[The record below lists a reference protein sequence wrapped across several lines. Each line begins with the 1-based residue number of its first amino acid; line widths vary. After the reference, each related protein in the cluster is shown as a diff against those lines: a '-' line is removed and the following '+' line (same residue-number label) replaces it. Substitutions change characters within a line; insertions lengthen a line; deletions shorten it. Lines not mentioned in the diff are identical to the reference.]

1 MSSELIKREDSP
13 ASVLEII
20 QQAVATKQDVETLRG
35 LFELQRDFMRMQAE
49 QAFHAAMA
57 RLQAKLPQVNKY
69 GVGKNSKF
77 AKLEDIDTIIRPLLA
92 EEGFS
97 FSFDEEGHSEKTLTF
112 IAKLSHQQGHSET
125 KRLTVP
131 IDAAAKNREGN
142 AVRPAIQ
149 DTGSTVSYAR
159 RYLIKMHLN
168 LIETNEDTDG
178 NPTKKITDQQALDI
192 EAMLTEVK
200 GDRAGFL
207 KYMGVES
214 IADILER
221 DHKKAI
227 ESLNAKRR
235 SMNK

>member
-1 MSSELIKREDSP
+1 MSSELVKREDSP

-49 QAFHAAMA
+49 QSFHAAMA
-57 RLQAKLPQVNKY
+57 RLQAKLPQINKY
-69 GVGKNSKF
+69 GQGKNSKF

-97 FSFDEEGHSEKTLTF
+97 FSFDEESHTEKTLTF
-112 IAKLSHQQGHSET
+112 IAKISHSQGHSEV

-131 IDAAAKNREGN
+131 IDAAAKNRDGN

-149 DTGSTVSYAR
+149 DAGSTVSYAR

-168 LIETNEDTDG
+168 IIETNEDTDG
-178 NPTKKITDQQALDI
+178 NPTKTITPDQALDI
-192 EAMLTEVK
+192 EAMLAEVK

-207 KYMGVES
+207 KYMGVDS
-214 IADILER
+214 IDQILER

>member
-1 MSSELIKREDSP
+1 MSGDLIRRTDSP
-13 ASVLEII
+13 TSVLEII

-77 AKLEDIDTIIRPLLA
+77 AKLEDIDRIIRPLLA

-97 FSFDEEGHSEKTLTF
+97 FSFDEEAHSEKTITF
-112 IAKLSHQQGHSET
+112 VAKISHQQGHSEV

-149 DTGSTVSYAR
+149 DAGSTVSYAR

-168 LIETNEDTDG
+168 IIETNEDTDG
-178 NPTKKITDQQALDI
+178 NPTKTISPEQAADI
-192 EAMLTEVK
+192 EAMLQEVK

-207 KYMGVES
+207 KYMGVAAIGE
-214 IADILER
+214 ILER

-235 SMNK
+235 MMSK